1 MPSARFDDLRPHCRR
16 SFALNDPEQVLV
28 AATAGDVPGVL
39 EVAEAA
45 VADGKWVAGFVAYE
59 AAPAFD
65 PALQVVP
72 TASTDFDG
80 LPAAWFAVF
89 LDRAPAEEE
98 GRRPYSLST
107 WEASV
112 DERGHRRAI
121 HEIQHLIRHGH
132 TYQVNHTFGLSAPFD
147 GDARVLYRDLAAS
160 QTCGYGAFLDT
171 GRWQIASASPELFF
185 EWDGERIVCRPMKG
199 TARRGPTTAGDEARR
214 LELLASEKDRAENVM
229 IVDMVRNDLG
239 RIAEMGSV
247 DAPVLF
253 SAEKYDTVWQLTST
267 VTARTRRG
275 TTLQDVFRAL
285 FPSASITGAPKVSTM
300 SIIRRLEARPRGVY
314 CGAIGFG
321 GPGPDGRPEW
331 AFNVAIRTVLI
342 DTVRGRALYGTG
354 GGITIE
360 STAGGEYGEAL
371 LKTKVLARRT
381 ARFSLLETMAW
392 QPDSGV
398 WLLDRHLDRLMDS
411 AWYFDIPVDRA
422 AVESIIKEQVAALV
436 GPSMLRLLVD
446 RTGGISIDVSELP
459 DSRRVR
465 LAVDDRP
472 VDPEDPFLFHKT
484 TNRAVYDAARE
495 RNPEADDVV
504 LWNPAGAVTE
514 TAIGNLAVLAD
525 GVWWTPPVSSGCL
538 AGTYRAELLEQG
550 EIRERV
556 VTLEDLRRAEGLAR
570 INSVRGWEPADL
582 V

>member
-45 VADGKWVAGFVAYE
+45 VAGGKWVAGFVAYE

-98 GRRPYSLST
+98 GRRPYSLGT

-112 DERGHRRAI
+112 DERGHREAI

-275 TTLQDVFRAL
+275 TTLPDVFRAL

-381 ARFSLLETMAW
+381 ARFSLLETMVW

-411 AWYFDIPVDRA
+411 AWYFDIPIDRA

-484 TNRAVYDAARE
+484 TNRAMYDAARE

-556 VTLEDLRRAEGLAR
+556 LTLEDLRRAEGLAR